1 LAKIADTLSGESAI
15 GRLSQVCERWIY
27 SSCLCF
33 ALDLEV
39 GHVHRAALLM
49 RNSSCLCFALS
60 LEERQKSGFRYR
72 YSDCQMEYSRNL
84 PFERGG
90 RMDEV
95 FQTSIDRS
103 RTALNSD
110 TIKTILGA

>member
-1 LAKIADTLSGESAI
+1 
-15 GRLSQVCERWIY
+15 
-27 SSCLCF
+27 
-33 ALDLEV
+33 
-39 GHVHRAALLM
+39 
-49 RNSSCLCFALS
+49 
-60 LEERQKSGFRYR
+60 
-72 YSDCQMEYSRNL
+72 MEYSRNL